1 MKGQS
6 KLNTLRICSVTMR
19 GAMTGRIVEKRPGL
33 VFVKFSIGIWL
44 HESV

>member
-19 GAMTGRIVEKRPGL
+19 GAMTGRSEEETMT
-33 VFVKFSIGIWL
+33 SIR
-44 HESV
+44 